1 MGNKKLTMALIMSV
15 VRTAAFTDGISIFN
29 ARELLHS
36 IIVLGLK

>member
-1 MGNKKLTMALIMSV
+1 MGNKWLNMALVMSV

-36 IIVLGLK
+36 IIFLGLK